1 MRGDYNNK
9 ESYNTL
15 GARTQTEIVETQQC
29 FGVNTL
35 KLARYTNFIGG
46 LALCIISVFNIW
58 KSFAFTVNIVG
69 LVALSFF

>member
-46 LALCIISVFNIW
+46 MALCIISVFNIL
-58 KSFAFTVNIVG
+58 KCDFTMNIVG
-69 LVALSFF
+69 FVALCFF